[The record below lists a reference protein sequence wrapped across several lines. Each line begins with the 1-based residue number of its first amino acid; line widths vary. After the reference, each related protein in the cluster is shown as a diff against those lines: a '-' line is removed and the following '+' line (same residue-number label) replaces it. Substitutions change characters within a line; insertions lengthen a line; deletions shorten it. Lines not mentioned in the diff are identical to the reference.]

1 VAHFRT
7 GTLLIGALP
16 EYRLWLD
23 RMSRFES
30 TSPSERIIDNFG
42 RAIAWYGT
50 GDTEQFRTAL
60 LDALHLAR
68 QVESRPRQIL
78 AAWLLGILPA
88 GPSHEAERRRVLFE
102 ALDWPQDE
110 VSFGLSSS
118 LLGWGSLS
126 VLAWGDRDRAEDL
139 WAQVEAMAQRTKEP
153 RVIHLAL
160 VCRFLHAMADGR
172 LEEAVEA
179 VNTFKARAEEMGDR
193 LLSLADGTI
202 ALTPFLHLG
211 HLAEARVL
219 TEGLTEF
226 YDTGNRFVSAIMAL
240 TEALSDRPSE
250 AAVRLKAFLAKG
262 SLADRSAADLV
273 MFLQV
278 ALILGDT
285 ASVRLIAD
293 ELVPVAGDALVLGDA
308 TCVARHLG
316 DASTFL
322 GDVDS
327 ARRYYAQ
334 ALDVATRIRFRPEIA
349 MARLALA
356 ELLLGHYPEE
366 RGAAID
372 EFDFAIA
379 ELAEMKMRPALE
391 HAARLRETAGGF
403 M

>member
-1 VAHFRT
+1 
-7 GTLLIGALP
+7 
-16 EYRLWLD
+16 
-23 RMSRFES
+23 M
-30 TSPSERIIDNFG
+30 
-42 RAIAWYGT
+42 
-50 GDTEQFRTAL
+50 
-60 LDALHLAR
+60 
-68 QVESRPRQIL
+68 
-78 AAWLLGILPA
+78 
-88 GPSHEAERRRVLFE
+88 LFE

-139 WAQVEAMAQRTKEP
+139 WGQVEAMAQRTKEP

-160 VCRFLHAMADGR
+160 VCRYLHAMADGR
-172 LEEAVEA
+172 LEEAVET

-193 LLSLADGTI
+193 LLSLADSSI
-202 ALTPFLHLG
+202 ALTPFFHLG
-211 HLAEARVL
+211 RLAEARVL

-226 YDTGNRFVSAIMAL
+226 YDTGNRLVSALMAL
-240 TEALSDRPSE
+240 TEALSDNPSE
-250 AAVRLKAFLAKG
+250 AAGRLTTFMAKG
-262 SLADRSAADLV
+262 RLADRSAADLA

-285 ASVRLIAD
+285 DAVRLIAQ
-293 ELVPVAGDALVLGDA
+293 ELKPVAGDAGVLGDA

-316 DASTFL
+316 DASAFL
-322 GDVDS
+322 GDVET
-327 ARRYYAQ
+327 ARRYYLQ

-349 MARLALA
+349 IARLALA

-372 EFDFAIA
+372 HLDFAIG

-391 HAARLRETAGGF
+391 RATQLRKSAGG
-403 M
+403 MISLG